1 MSGRLLD
8 FSQYIGG
15 PDQVKVIEMF
25 PRSQQKF
32 QYNFNANVS
41 AYTFSADMHSILL
54 DKVSYDRN
62 TGDPN
67 FTETNVIGFFNN
79 NTSIGSG
86 NIDVSQAN
94 TGIITF
100 TIPSNRYTGNIVPNA
115 RENVVMTVVGFQW
128 DTPSSVT
135 QPSEKQ
141 LHRWAIIERWEPG
154 VTPGDPKQNSG
165 GQPAYTALTITANT

>member
-86 NIDVSQAN
+86 NIDVSQASS
-94 TGIITF
+94 GIITF